1 MPPPKSKHDQSSAGK
16 NVRVVTRV
24 RPLSSSEKAR
34 GCSHIIETIPAGETE
49 FLEIG
54 AEKRRFEL
62 DAAFPSESTQVDVY
76 ERSGAAE
83 AVKLDLIK
91 GFNTTILAYG
101 QTGSGKTFTMGT
113 AISPEGNANGNDLHE
128 SEGVIPRAV
137 NDLFH
142 ISKTTPNS
150 VKVEMAYMEIY
161 NEEIRDL
168 LSNDPNSGDLRVQD
182 LPDGTVGV
190 TNVTMKSVESPAE
203 VGKWMEVASNKRVV
217 ASTAMNAV
225 SSRSH
230 AVCTLYVTITPGIV
244 ISNGEDDYASD
255 DDVSEI
261 KSIAS
266 ENKSTVSNGT
276 FSSREQIFAKLTLV
290 DLAGS
295 EKPKRTGATGARM
308 KEGINI
314 NKGLFVLG
322 QVISALSD
330 SSSKGSKNAKKH
342 IPYRE
347 SKLTRLLQDS
357 LGGNTRTIMIACVSP
372 ADDNIEESTNTLRY
386 AERARCIQN
395 NAKRNVVAMA
405 MSPAE
410 AAALREENQR
420 LKLELKQ
427 ALADKDAEIIKYAT
441 MSLSKL
447 NCDEKKEG
455 EVFSSV
461 EEEDDVYSNDGK
473 DITMLYEECR
483 AHEITIKKQEGDLVV
498 SKDKFSSL
506 SEELDEW
513 RNKFENVCAFA
524 KNSGLDLTEDII
536 DGTEIPL
543 FKKET
548 ADVCVIPQQKPTATV
563 VEQPAIVEK
572 NESTNKLTKERSVIV
587 SDDEDLPIDLSSKS
601 LPDEKERLFSAH
613 SSLTASIEEK
623 YICKASKTQ
632 SCFNFLRKSLQLA
645 HDQAK
650 EEELALTVERENLVS
665 RTKETAPPKKESNQP
680 NKNNPELERRVQN
693 KLEERIQNKLEEKI
707 KNIDEKISKWKE
719 NILEYSTMLKQCDD
733 NREECEVILSE
744 IVYDTR
750 CRSTLQKKLKDL
762 FATSRTEKEK
772 DLKPN
777 EGKQKN
783 SEPEPIQTISKKEK
797 KELSR
802 WLESEIESSILL
814 RESTERLSE
823 QIVLKCE
830 ALCRRDYLEDDME
843 NMKGDVNEAL
853 LEVAQEI
860 KMRTKLIRSY
870 DRTVTNLTQDANKK
884 KYKNS
889 LLFSDDFVNIEKWQS
904 FTRPQTLV
912 VLSAAF
918 GQLVSSKMEQEK
930 LINVIKRM
938 ASSV

>member
-1 MPPPKSKHDQSSAGK
+1 
-16 NVRVVTRV
+16 
-24 RPLSSSEKAR
+24 
-34 GCSHIIETIPAGETE
+34 
-49 FLEIG
+49 
-54 AEKRRFEL
+54 
-62 DAAFPSESTQVDVY
+62 
-76 ERSGAAE
+76 
-83 AVKLDLIK
+83 
-91 GFNTTILAYG
+91 
-101 QTGSGKTFTMGT
+101 MG
-113 AISPEGNANGNDLHE
+113 
-128 SEGVIPRAV
+128 
-137 NDLFH
+137 
-142 ISKTTPNS
+142 
-150 VKVEMAYMEIY
+150 
-161 NEEIRDL
+161 
-168 LSNDPNSGDLRVQD
+168 
-182 LPDGTVGV
+182 
-190 TNVTMKSVESPAE
+190 
-203 VGKWMEVASNKRVV
+203 
-217 ASTAMNAV
+217 
-225 SSRSH
+225 
-230 AVCTLYVTITPGIV
+230 
-244 ISNGEDDYASD
+244 
-255 DDVSEI
+255 
-261 KSIAS
+261 
-266 ENKSTVSNGT
+266 
-276 FSSREQIFAKLTLV
+276 
-290 DLAGS
+290 
-295 EKPKRTGATGARM
+295 
-308 KEGINI
+308 
-314 NKGLFVLG
+314 
-322 QVISALSD
+322 
-330 SSSKGSKNAKKH
+330 
-342 IPYRE
+342 
-347 SKLTRLLQDS
+347 
-357 LGGNTRTIMIACVSP
+357 
-372 ADDNIEESTNTLRY
+372 IEESTNTLRY

-410 AAALREENQR
+410 AAVLREENQR

-461 EEEDDVYSNDGK
+461 EEDNDVYSNEGK
-473 DITMLYEECR
+473 DITLHLCEECC

-506 SEELDEW
+506 SEELDEL

-524 KNSGLDLTEDII
+524 KNSGLALTEDII

-543 FKKET
+543 FKNQT
-548 ADVCVIPQQKPTATV
+548 ADVCVIPEQKPTATV

-707 KNIDEKISKWKE
+707 KNIDEKISKWKK
-719 NILEYSTMLKQCDD
+719 NVLEYSTMLKQCDD
-733 NREECEVILSE
+733 NREECEVIISE

-762 FATSRTEKEK
+762 FASSRTEKEK
-772 DLKPN
+772 DLKPS